1 MKSYRGFL
9 LDADNTLLDYDR
21 AEREALDE
29 TLEEAAPSVPR
40 ETARGVYREI
50 NQGYWR
56 RFEEGAVTAADL
68 KVGRFADFLA
78 ALGLDGDARAVA
90 LNYLERLGSKA
101 YPLPHADEVVRRLS
115 AGAAVALVTNGLTGV
130 QRGRV
135 RRSGWASCFTAVLIS
150 EEMGIAKPDPR
161 FFSTALEALG
171 LPPEEVLCVGD
182 NPVSDIGGAQA
193 AGIDACW
200 YAPSGAA
207 WTGPAP
213 APRMVIRDLREL
225 LGLLPPVFAGG

>member
-21 AEREALDE
+21 AEQEALDE
-29 TLEEAAPSVPR
+29 TIAEAAPAVPR
-40 ETARGVYREI
+40 ETARAVYREI

-56 RFEEGAVTAADL
+56 RFEEGTVTAADL
-68 KVGRFADFLA
+68 KVGRFADFLK
-78 ALGLDGDARAVA
+78 ALGLDGDPRAVA
-90 LNYLERLGSKA
+90 DRYLGRLGSKA

-115 AGAAVALVTNGLTGV
+115 AGAAVALVTNGLTDV

-135 RRSGWASCFTAVLIS
+135 RRSGWASCFRAVLIS

-161 FFSTALEALG
+161 FFAAALEALD
-171 LPPEEVLCVGD
+171 LPADQVLCVGD

-213 APRMVIRDLREL
+213 APRLVIRSLLEL
-225 LGLLPPVFAGG
+225 TGLLPPVFDG